1 MSIMWG
7 QYTLPRDKPTIAPFC
22 EYADE
27 VRKRLPRPGALYGFR
42 APDDGVLVSPG
53 HSCPGSTLGNE
64 SPTEWPS
71 FRTRV
76 RLRANVPKFDWRK
89 VLKQWSDAMIASG
102 EYAHLLAAD
111 GPTPNWAG
119 FPPASEAAI
128 AEAEHRLKLRL
139 PDSYRQFLKVSNG
152 WWLEGTVGP
161 TRLWPVEEIRLL
173 AEVDPET
180 VAIWS
185 AGHAQPEA
193 DADPGELP
201 DSHFSAV
208 VQISEDNDGRYLL
221 NPLIKPGAH
230 EWQAAFFAPWVPGAE
245 CYESFQRL
253 MEEKFEAFLAA
264 HPLPATRRSRMPA
277 TRRSRTRNLAKPPE
291 NPIMDS
297 RQFIDELQKL
307 GFFNFVSDDVRASMI
322 RDFYAV
328 SQAFADSKWQ
338 PIEGPFASP
347 GAVLLDPKSGRVVNL
362 DMARLAE
369 ERGRYAIAA
378 VRPLL
383 ASAGIELGPLEER
396 ITANSYGVTLEGMTH
411 DYFRLRKGRPALAG
425 GDHEINA
432 ARYVLY
438 ETGKLLNKLLKQK
451 QNSARISTLE
461 EYPTQL
467 TAQMR
472 LAFVLLDDELSYLFM
487 WSGAVHNY
495 CRPMRPDVF

>member
-1 MSIMWG
+1 
-7 QYTLPRDKPTIAPFC
+7 
-22 EYADE
+22 
-27 VRKRLPRPGALYGFR
+27 
-42 APDDGVLVSPG
+42 
-53 HSCPGSTLGNE
+53 
-64 SPTEWPS
+64 
-71 FRTRV
+71 
-76 RLRANVPKFDWRK
+76 
-89 VLKQWSDAMIASG
+89 MIASG
-102 EYAHLLAAD
+102 EYSHLLAAD
-111 GPTPNWAG
+111 GATHKWAG
-119 FPPASEAAI
+119 FPPASETAI
-128 AEAEHRLKLRL
+128 AQAEHRLKLQL

-180 VAIWS
+180 PAIWS
-185 AGHAQPEA
+185 TGSAQPEA
-193 DADPGELP
+193 DANPGELP
-201 DSHFSAV
+201 DSHLSSV

-221 NPLIKPGAH
+221 NPLIKPQAH
-230 EWQAAFFAPWVPGAE
+230 EWQAAFFAFWVPGAE

-264 HPLPATRRSRMPA
+264 HPLPAA
-277 TRRSRTRNLAKPPE
+277 RRSRTRNLAKPPE

-307 GFFNFVSDDVRASMI
+307 GFFNFVSDDVRASML

-338 PIEGPFASP
+338 PVEGPFASP
-347 GAVLLDPKSGRVVNL
+347 GAVLLNPNSGRVVDL
-362 DMARLAE
+362 DTARLAE

-383 ASAGIELGPLEER
+383 ASVGIELGPLEER
-396 ITANSYGVTLEGMTH
+396 ITANSYGVTLEGTTH

-467 TAQMR
+467 NAQMR

-487 WSGAVHNY
+487 WSGVSTIIVVPCGPTCFDECRKSPRLRCGAVAGSSGREIARRRYREAKMGEQRRGVLEVGQGHHLHRAVHIAVGDGHDAGG
-495 CRPMRPDVF
+495 RAAAGQLQHVGVVAGGD